1 MGYVCLHD
9 IFDWRSERCFALQ
22 HDIPRIVSLRYDTN
36 QFSIVHDK
44 QRADVFVSHFCKWH
58 RVPLCSGQWSTGT
71 GPFVQ
76 EDVLWSWRASLLL
89 ALRSFFSYPL
99 AFLELCY
106 GQNDLDLSSIIQA
119 ATTNPKK
126 QGYSNSIDTS
136 IGIVPNALPPVQSK
150 GI

>member
-58 RVPLCSGQWSTGT
+58 RVPLCSDQWSTGT

-89 ALRSFFSYPL
+89 AFRGVPRTLLRPGWSRFEFDDPSGDDQSSKKTGLQY
-99 AFLELCY
+99 
-106 GQNDLDLSSIIQA
+106 LDRHKNWNCA
-119 ATTNPKK
+119 KP
-126 QGYSNSIDTS
+126 ID
-136 IGIVPNALPPVQSK
+136 
-150 GI
+150 